1 MAVLVSKNDE
11 CDIAEDGDEE
21 EVKTGPVIY
30 TSPVFS
36 TAAGHVCL
44 RLCRRCGQPHLVKA
58 RDKTTA
64 AVRKRDEEVT
74 GRGGNILDSM
84 TAD

>member
-1 MAVLVSKNDE
+1 M
-11 CDIAEDGDEE
+11 
-21 EVKTGPVIY
+21 
-30 TSPVFS
+30 
-36 TAAGHVCL
+36 
-44 RLCRRCGQPHLVKA
+44 VKA